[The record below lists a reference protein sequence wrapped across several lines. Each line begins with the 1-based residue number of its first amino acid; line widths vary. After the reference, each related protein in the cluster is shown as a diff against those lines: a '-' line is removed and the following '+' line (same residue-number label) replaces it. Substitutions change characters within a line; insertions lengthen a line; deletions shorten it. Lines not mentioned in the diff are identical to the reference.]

1 VLDDVIALFK
11 GEGAFYARPGAP
23 AEYTLVLKVGDEQ
36 AASATLD
43 RLATLVS
50 AVLQRVPKP
59 VVIGGV
65 AAKKLSVGK
74 FTVFYAV
81 FGGKLVITSAESGI
95 AGLEAGG
102 GARLAGSQAWK
113 SAAAAAEMPGET
125 AGVFFADVP
134 RALPL
139 LAKSKALSPQVKR
152 NLAPIGTALVYG
164 SVDGSV
170 LSLKG
175 FVSVR

>member
-1 VLDDVIALFK
+1 
-11 GEGAFYARPGAP
+11 
-23 AEYTLVLKVGDEQ
+23 
-36 AASATLD
+36 
-43 RLATLVS
+43 
-50 AVLQRVPKP
+50 
-59 VVIGGV
+59 
-65 AAKKLSVGK
+65 
-74 FTVFYAV
+74 
-81 FGGKLVITSAESGI
+81 
-95 AGLEAGG
+95 
-102 GARLAGSQAWK
+102 
-113 SAAAAAEMPGET
+113 MPGET

-170 LSLKG
+170 LSVKG